1 MNINNPED
9 QNNNPSEPQDVHWSD
24 ANFTLPE
31 THLRSTALLDE
42 ILQQIPPDE
51 EALRQYLFLL
61 RHQLD
66 VDEKQFNEAQ
76 QALVEF
82 EEAYNKLTQPAN
94 RIGVYLGL
102 PPDEKGKTKS
112 SSKPEPETAF
122 PERSR
127 RDESDHNDTSTPL
140 SDRSQQD
147 QQTALIAIGDQE
159 YIVNIDPQ
167 LKDTTFD
174 VGNRVKVNDAYAVVG
189 EIGPSDSGPI
199 AKISE
204 VLEGGRLRVS
214 TDPQGMNSRIVYR
227 GAALEKSTLAAGD
240 EVRLE
245 PNFKVA
251 LESFAST
258 ENRDYFLE
266 EVPEIPWEK
275 IGGQEEAIQ
284 IIRDTIE
291 LPLLHPEIF
300 ERFGKKPLKG
310 ILLYGPPGCGKTMI
324 GKATAYNLTQTFN
337 KHSGKDLKDYFMLI
351 NGPQLLNM
359 WLGETERQIR
369 EIFTTARE
377 KAKNGHLVFIFID
390 EAESI
395 LRTRSSG
402 RTSNIQNT
410 VVPQFSAEMD
420 GLIALENVVVM
431 LTSNRPDYIDP
442 AILRPERIDRK
453 VKVKRPDLEASK
465 QIFDIYLH
473 ENVPFDPAL
482 LKEHKGDARKARQAL
497 VEHAVHE
504 TFRVSS
510 DTEFIEVF
518 TRSGGTET
526 LHFKDLLSGAL
537 IMSMVERAKDFVI
550 KRSIEMKSDKEGI
563 GKDDISKAI
572 NSEFRENEIFPKTD
586 TLEDWLKLLDYEPE
600 NVVDIKPIQREGKK
614 YNPHRN
620 VI

>member
-1 MNINNPED
+1 MLAWNLHNIKSCCKVATEIIMNINNPDD
-9 QNNNPSEPQDVHWSD
+9 QNNNPENPSIAQDVHWSEEKF
-24 ANFTLPE
+24 ALPE

-51 EALRQYLFLL
+51 EALRQYLLLL
-61 RHQLD
+61 RHQLE

-82 EEAYNKLTQPAN
+82 EEAYEKLTQPAN

-102 PPDEKGKTKS
+102 PPKLKGKKKQKS
-112 SSKPEPETAF
+112 TFEEGG
-122 PERSR
+122 
-127 RDESDHNDTSTPL
+127 
-140 SDRSQQD
+140 
-147 QQTALIAIGDQE
+147 QTALIAIGDQE

-167 LKDTTFD
+167 LEEAKFD
-174 VGNRVKVNDAYAVVG
+174 VGTRVKVNDAYAVVG
-189 EIGPSDSGPI
+189 ELGPSTSGPI

-204 VLEGGRLRVS
+204 VLDGGRLRVS
-214 TDPQGMNSRIVYR
+214 SDPQGMNSRIVYR
-227 GAALEKSTLAAGD
+227 GEALRKSTLTAGD

-251 LESFAST
+251 LEHFAST

-266 EVPEIPWEK
+266 EVPQIPWEK

-291 LPLLHPEIF
+291 LPLLYPELF

-310 ILLYGPPGCGKTMI
+310 ILLYGPPGCGKTLI
-324 GKATAYNLTQTFN
+324 GKATAYNLTQAFN
-337 KHSGKDLKDYFMLI
+337 EHSGRDLKDYFMLI

-377 KAKNGHLVFIFID
+377 KAKSGHLVFIFID

-402 RTSNIQNT
+402 RTSHIQNT

-420 GLIALENVVVM
+420 GLISLENVVVM

-453 VKVKRPDLEASK
+453 VKVKRPDYNAAK

-473 ENVPFDPAL
+473 ANIPFDAAL
-482 LKEHKGDARKARQAL
+482 LKEHEGNVDKARKAL
-497 VEHAVHE
+497 VEHAVQE
-504 TFRVSS
+504 TFRISS
-510 DTEFIEVF
+510 GTEFIEVY
-518 TRSGGTET
+518 TRSGGVDT

-537 IMSMVERAKDFVI
+537 IMSMVERAKDYAI
-550 KRSIEMKSDKEGI
+550 KRSIENNSNDEGI